1 VKLGNIL
8 QTLGRQF
15 SVTISM
21 PVTISTV
28 IIDQSQIDAGFLSQ
42 VERNEKVFRRI
53 QDENTVCEEYI
64 RLITT

>member
-1 VKLGNIL
+1 MKLGNIL

>member
-1 VKLGNIL
+1 
-8 QTLGRQF
+8 
-15 SVTISM
+15 M